1 MEAANPAEHSR
12 QILEPLQHAVDEAAR
27 LLRADGAIAYL
38 LEADGETLRWAV
50 DAGIS
55 AAANRGWMRSLA
67 VPVGTGMFG
76 RSVAERTVRVRHAG
90 DRAFVTVK
98 GRNTGPTRSEWEWE
112 IPVDDAEAML
122 AICDGPIIDKT
133 RHLIEYAGRTWE
145 VDVFAGTNTGLV
157 MAEIELEAE
166 DAQVSLPPW
175 AGREVTIALTV
186 TAPLVPAGKPDVAG
200 WVHAEV
206 SLQALRQ
213 ARSEAGARASR
224 DPAEPFGAVEL
235 TALGTKV
242 DS

>member
-1 MEAANPAEHSR
+1 MGTEIERKFLVADPSIVDGVAGTVLRQGYLSR
-12 QILEPLQHAVDEAAR
+12 
-27 LLRADGAIAYL
+27 
-38 LEADGETLRWAV
+38 
-50 DAGIS
+50 
-55 AAANRGWMRSLA
+55 
-67 VPVGTGMFG
+67 
-76 RSVAERTVRVRHAG
+76 VAERTVRVRHAG

-175 AGREVTIALTV
+175 AGREVTDD
-186 TAPLVPAGKPDVAG
+186 PRYYNS
-200 WVHAEV
+200 
-206 SLQALRQ
+206 SLALRPMGDA
-213 ARSEAGARASR
+213 ARDGAG
-224 DPAEPFGAVEL
+224 PG
-235 TALGTKV
+235 
-242 DS
+242 